1 MVDHELE
8 RLKDEHSRLH
18 IAVEKMS
25 AEENTDD
32 VRLAVMKKRKLW
44 IKDKI
49 IQKEQQDQV
58 ATN

>member
-1 MVDHELE
+1 MVNHELE
-8 RLKDEHSRLH
+8 RLKNEHARLH

-25 AEENTDD
+25 AEENTDE

-49 IQKEQQDQV
+49 VQIERQDQV
-58 ATN
+58 AVN